1 LIEQPEGALDGLIA
15 ELRRNRGD
23 PRLTPE
29 DFAGWS
35 RSARFDPLLYML
47 TRAGRTRDWASGI
60 ELSSF
65 VLGKLNRLELHRTFP
80 KALLYRHRHS
90 RSEVNALANFTFLTQ
105 DTNLVVSDRAPA
117 DYLQEF
123 AAKRPGAIESHWIPG
138 DPRLWQVENYPGFLA
153 ARRELLAKAA
163 NGFLDG
169 LLVFA
174 CGVAARGGRVS
185 DRCVIPPRPAPGSS
199 CASAAGPCG
208 SPRAGARRC
217 ERSPRAGRRCSTA
230 GS

>member
-138 DPRLWQVENYPGFLA
+138 DPRRRPTASSTASWCSPAECGEGRPG
-153 ARRELLAKAA
+153 
-163 NGFLDG
+163 
-169 LLVFA
+169 
-174 CGVAARGGRVS
+174 
-185 DRCVIPPRPAPGSS
+185 
-199 CASAAGPCG
+199 
-208 SPRAGARRC
+208 
-217 ERSPRAGRRCSTA
+217 ERSLRHPASSSTRVQLRFSGRALRISSGRRS
-230 GS
+230 

>member
-153 ARRELLAKAA
+153 ARRELLAKASSTA
-163 NGFLDG
+163 SWCSP
-169 LLVFA
+169 A
-174 CGVAARGGRVS
+174 ECGEGR
-185 DRCVIPPRPAPGSS
+185 PG
-199 CASAAGPCG
+199 
-208 SPRAGARRC
+208 
-217 ERSPRAGRRCSTA
+217 ERSLRHPASSSTRVQLRFSGRALRISSGRRS
-230 GS
+230 